1 MWFFFILFECLD
13 PKESVQKNPGQIVG
27 DPCCR
32 VPVVS
37 VHSAVTFV
45 VASVYSRE
53 NKHDWLIT
61 SETNLNEE
69 IFGVKS
75 EA

>member
-13 PKESVQKNPGQIVG
+13 PKESVQKN
-27 DPCCR
+27 
-32 VPVVS
+32 PVVS

-53 NKHDWLIT
+53 NKHDWLKT